1 MTLAASIALLSAGI
15 ALYVAILARQF
26 SRAPGW
32 QDQRYFALAAVAV
45 SGFAILNIPT
55 TAPFLSDEAVFLCS
69 RIQFSLAALHSA
81 AWLRYS
87 TVVVGRPGSRTDRR
101 LLPILAVLA
110 AVGTLTPAFVT
121 PEIFRHAFPPLG
133 VVYRSAKM
141 TLAGDLGYALV
152 LGLLLVPITRF
163 ARAWRRGV
171 ANAGVQFAA
180 LVGLLVLS
188 INDTLVL
195 SRVYSAPYLVDVAFL
210 LPIAAVGYALTSRF
224 VEDARAHQALR
235 DGLERQVADRT
246 AELGRAQE
254 ALHRAEKLAA
264 LGQFAAGV
272 AHEVNNPAAVLA
284 ANLQYVQEQEG
295 ADLTPN
301 ARNAIDESLLAVQR
315 IAIIVRQL
323 LDAGRLAATP
333 EPRSSVALRRIA
345 DGALSV
351 ARARFGRRARLTNLA
366 AEGVNVSAQEGVLTQ
381 VLVNLVVN
389 AVQAVPEDRA
399 DGEVTVRADRVGELV
414 RVVVEDNGEGMDAEV
429 LRHAFEPFF
438 TTKPFGSGTGLGL
451 AVSRGLVASL
461 GGDLRLESEPGKGT
475 RAIVELVRAE
485 LPTVRGVAAEDAA
498 GPDPERL
505 RLLIVDD
512 EAGVLSSLERLLENR
527 YRVRVASGIVDG
539 LARIQAETF
548 DVVLC
553 DLMMPA
559 GGGERLYKSL
569 LSRAPAMARRVVF
582 FTGGAVTEAARAFL
596 LQQPQPVLFK
606 PLDLDQLAR
615 VAERLGA
622 AEPPLA
628 VRDAAPP
635 ETSFS

>member
-15 ALYVAILARQF
+15 ALYVAVLARQF

-32 QDQRYFALAAVAV
+32 KDQRYFALAAVAV
-45 SGFAILNIPT
+45 AGFAVLNIPT
-55 TAPFLSDEAVFLCS
+55 TAAILSDHGVFLCS

-87 TVVVGRPGSRTDRR
+87 TAVVGRPGSRTDRW
-101 LLPILAVLA
+101 LLPILAALA
-110 AVGTLTPAFVT
+110 VVGTLTPAFVT
-121 PEIFRHAFPPLG
+121 PEIFRHEFAPLG
-133 VVYRSAKM
+133 AVYRSARM
-141 TLAGDLGYALV
+141 TLAGDLGYATV

-171 ANAGVQFAA
+171 ANAGVQLAA
-180 LVGLLVLS
+180 LVGLLILS

-224 VEDARAHQALR
+224 VEDARAHRALR

-284 ANLQYVQEQEG
+284 ANLQYVQEHEAAELTQG
-295 ADLTPN
+295 AQD
-301 ARNAIDESLLAVQR
+301 AIDESLRAVQR
-315 IAIIVRQL
+315 IAMIVRQL

-333 EPRSSVALRRIA
+333 EPRGSVSLRPLA
-345 DGALSV
+345 DGALAV
-351 ARARFGRRARLTNLA
+351 ARARFGRRAVLKNLA
-366 AEGVNVSAQEGVLTQ
+366 PDGVHVSAQEGVLTQ

-389 AVQAVPEDRA
+389 AVQAIPEDRA
-399 DGEVTVRADRVGELV
+399 DGAVVVSAERVGERV
-414 RVVVEDNGEGMDAEV
+414 RVVVDDNGVGMESEV
-429 LRHAFEPFF
+429 LRRAFEPFY
-438 TTKPFGSGTGLGL
+438 TTKPFGDGTGLGL

-461 GGDLRLESEPGKGT
+461 GGELWLESTPGRGT
-475 RAIVELVRAE
+475 RATVELVAAAPSAEHARAASE
-485 LPTVRGVAAEDAA
+485 SA
-498 GPDPERL
+498 PERPRL

-512 EAGVLSSLERLLENR
+512 EAGVLSSLQRLLEDR
-527 YRVRVASGIVDG
+527 YLVRVATGIVDG
-539 LARIQAETF
+539 LSRIQSEEF

-553 DLMMPA
+553 DLMMPG
-559 GGGERLYKSL
+559 GGGERLYRTL
-569 LSRAPAMARRVVF
+569 LSRAPEMAQRVVF

-596 LQQPQPVLFK
+596 LQQPQPVLLK
-606 PLDLDQLAR
+606 PLDLEQLER
-615 VAERLGA
+615 IAERLAQEPATA
-622 AEPPLA
+622 ALH
-628 VRDAAPP
+628 
-635 ETSFS
+635 